1 MYLKSV
7 PKTKQSTLDEI
18 KIRKAAFN
26 FFSGLATV
34 FENGFSQYDQSETED
49 IDRKLKE
56 EIWAVKNGYNME
68 MVM

>member
-7 PKTKQSTLDEI
+7 PKTKQSTLDR
-18 KIRKAAFN
+18 IRIRNAAFS
-26 FFSGLATV
+26 FFSGLTTV
-34 FENGFSQYDQSETED
+34 FENGFSQYDQSDDEE

-56 EIWAVKNGYNME
+56 EIWAVKNGVDMG